1 MKPKHNVF
9 IWKGVDWLMEFFQV
23 IAMFFSM
30 EVSTSTLA
38 TIAAIEIEQSN
49 IVIDQNMQYSKA
61 YQQRRWV
68 PLQHFNTL
76 LFLDT
81 IQHFKILTDT
91 QIEDFNTQTTK
102 ERALELV
109 RSGNMFVEKLRLLE
123 ASIPTADIN
132 KRDLIM
138 VQMPM
143 QASQNQVTYNVLV
156 AFEKTSGK
164 CMPSPFSHCSC
175 PAGTHCCSHFLG
187 ALLVIKHTQLFH
199 DKICQLEQDPQCKWR
214 IDIINFTKATIT
226 KCSQQVPSNTRIA
239 TKIALFRPQLHKAQ
253 AMLKQI
259 AGSRQVSINKGV
271 KQTDTNGA
279 TNFAGMF

>member
-1 MKPKHNVF
+1 MDVYNQKRLGMCLHDRVQQLLDSRQLKPITLK
-9 IWKGVDWLMEFFQV
+9 
-23 IAMFFSM
+23 IAKLTPGGCLPWSWNQNADY
-30 EVSTSTLA
+30 VTL
-38 TIAAIEIEQSN
+38 T
-49 IVIDQNMQYSKA
+49 
-61 YQQRRWV
+61 
-68 PLQHFNTL
+68 HNTL

-91 QIEDFNTQTTK
+91 QIEDFNTPETTK
-102 ERALELV
+102 ERALGLV
-109 RSGNMFVEKLRLLE
+109 RSGNMFVEKMRLLE
-123 ASIPTADIN
+123 ASISAADTN

-156 AFEKTSGK
+156 AFEKRSGK

-187 ALLVIKHTQLFH
+187 TLLVIKHIQLFH
-199 DKICQLEQDPQCKWR
+199 DKIRQLEEDPQCKWR
-214 IDIINFTKATIT
+214 NDIINFTKATIT

-239 TKIALFRPQLHKAQ
+239 TKIALFRPQLHRAQ